1 MPKIDRRWLCGPLLL
16 SVALATHA
24 ALPTALPASVEQAAP
39 VARVQTPQAAWA
51 TMTPQLKRELRAR
64 YAAWQALPEAERQ
77 RIAQAAAALAAMPAA
92 QRDALQAHFQGMDQ
106 MHRDGWLLGPRLG
119 ALYAKL
125 QPLLGYLPAEQREPM
140 LALLHQL
147 DAAQLEQLSLISQ
160 RTPPQERVAL
170 REQLLAL
177 APAQRAAWLQQNVA
191 R

>member
-1 MPKIDRRWLCGPLLL
+1 
-16 SVALATHA
+16 
-24 ALPTALPASVEQAAP
+24 
-39 VARVQTPQAAWA
+39 
-51 TMTPQLKRELRAR
+51 
-64 YAAWQALPEAERQ
+64 
-77 RIAQAAAALAAMPAA
+77 
-92 QRDALQAHFQGMDQ
+92 
-106 MHRDGWLLGPRLG
+106 MHREGWLLGPRLG

-125 QPLLGYLPAEQREPM
+125 QPLLGFLPAEQREPM